1 MVSRTVAAA
10 MLADDARNAF
20 PAVIIPMTPPP
31 APEEGTP
38 TMPAAPPP
46 AVATLLLPPEMWE
59 VAAEMRN

>member
-1 MVSRTVAAA
+1 